1 MKTCPAFILAFLPPV
16 LLSGLLPVAA
26 LAGAQYTA
34 EDVIRYFEQAN
45 ATAAHPGPSVARTAP
60 AAERGIVIGDP
71 AAQGSTLGAQG
82 SKRGVVIGNAPA
94 TTIPATIPATVPAG
108 DAPLAIPMTGA
119 KAGHVVP
126 PAETVASTAVSEA
139 SVAPEASGAPGV
151 APGMTPGGYD
161 MLVTFEVD
169 SATLT
174 PQARQNLDAFATAL
188 ASPALSAL
196 RFAVEGHTD
205 ATGSPD
211 HNLELSER
219 RAASVVTYLV
229 AHGVAA
235 DRLTA
240 QGFGET
246 RPRLSDPEHP
256 ENRRVETRPL
266 N

>member
-1 MKTCPAFILAFLPPV
+1 MKICPAFILALLPPV
-16 LLSGLLPVAA
+16 LLPVST

-45 ATAAHPGPSVARTAP
+45 AGASRPGHSVARTAP
-60 AAERGIVIGDP
+60 AADRGIVVGDP
-71 AAQGSTLGAQG
+71 AAQRSPGAKQG
-82 SKRGVVIGNAPA
+82 IVIGNAPA
-94 TTIPATIPATVPAG
+94 VTIPAATPFTIPAG
-108 DAPLAIPMTGA
+108 DPPLAIPMTGA
-119 KAGHVVP
+119 KAGHAVP
-126 PAETVASTAVSEA
+126 PAQTVASTAS
-139 SVAPEASGAPGV
+139 ASG
-151 APGMTPGGYD
+151 YD
-161 MLVTFEVD
+161 LLVTFEID

-174 PQARQNLDAFATAL
+174 PQARQNLDAFARAL

-211 HNLELSER
+211 HNLDLSER

-229 AHGVAA
+229 EHGVAA

-240 QGFGET
+240 EGFGET

>member
-1 MKTCPAFILAFLPPV
+1 MKICPAFILAFLPPV
-16 LLSGLLPVAA
+16 LLSGLLPASA

-45 ATAAHPGPSVARTAP
+45 ATASPPGHSVARTAP
-60 AAERGIVIGDP
+60 AADRGVVIGDP
-71 AAQGSTLGAQG
+71 AGPGSQGAKQ
-82 SKRGVVIGNAPA
+82 GVVVGNAPA
-94 TTIPATIPATVPAG
+94 AAIPATIPATIPAD

-126 PAETVASTAVSEA
+126 PAQTVASTAPSA
-139 SVAPEASGAPGV
+139 SASA
-151 APGMTPGGYD
+151 PGGYD
-161 MLVTFEVD
+161 MLVTFELD

-174 PQARQNLDAFATAL
+174 PQARQNLDAFAKAL
-188 ASPALSAL
+188 ASPTLSAL

-240 QGFGET
+240 EGFGET

-256 ENRRVETRPL
+256 DNRRVETRPL